1 MALKRADIRT
11 ILENP
16 ETSNDDKVE
25 AILDALHKETDGL
38 RNQLDEEKTSPP
50 HRPRKTAMQPTAASR
65 PLKRR

>member
-38 RNQLDEEKTSPP
+38 RNQLDEEKTA
-50 HRPRKTAMQPTAASR
+50 RTQAEKDRDAANSG
-65 PLKRR
+65 KQAAERR